1 MKTLTAANSVILLS
15 VVGLFDIPVQLQGFS
30 ADNVYDTD
38 DVTPTETAMGV
49 DGKLSAGFV
58 PVAVRQ
64 GFTLQA
70 DSDSVEIFE
79 RWYQAQQA
87 AREVYF
93 AQGSTYLP
101 SVQRKYAAR
110 RGVLQGYSPLPPAQ
124 KVLQPRK
131 FSILWEAV
139 SGAAI

>member
-1 MKTLTAANSVILLS
+1 MKTLTVANSVLLLAIT
-15 VVGLFDIPVQLQGFS
+15 GLFDVPVRLQGFA

-38 DVTPTETAMGV
+38 DVTPTETMMGV

-64 GFTLQA
+64 GYSLQA
-70 DSDSVEIFE
+70 DSDSIDIFE

-93 AQGSTYLP
+93 AQGSSYLP
-101 SVQRKYAAR
+101 SVKRKYTMR
-110 RGVLQGYSPLPPAQ
+110 KGVLQGYSPLPNGQ

-131 FSILWEAV
+131 FSILWEAI
-139 SGAAI
+139 SGAPI

>member
-1 MKTLTAANSVILLS
+1 MKTLTAANSVLLLA
-15 VVGLFDIPVQLQGFS
+15 VTGLFDIPVRLQGFS

-38 DVTPTETAMGV
+38 DVTPTETSMGV

-64 GFTLQA
+64 GYTLQA
-70 DSDSVEIFE
+70 DSDSIAVFE
-79 RWYQAQQA
+79 RWYQTQQA

-93 AQGSTYLP
+93 GQGSIYLP
-101 SVQRKYAAR
+101 SVERKYIMR
-110 RGVLQGYSPLPPAQ
+110 KGVLQSYSPLPNAQ
-124 KVLQPRK
+124 KTLQPRK